1 MHHRRHWGMITPACR
16 EACGGITCLYVV
28 AHMGRGCGCPLTN
41 SPTHT
46 HTRACLLSP
55 QPEQRYFAIVREPAD
70 MLYAAHQ
77 PMHALGLSVPLTSH
91 FRPPFPVTSY
101 SRFRH
106 FHLRKRA
113 RERAHSG
120 ANVAWDK
127 FLLDQ
132 GMIRHRRGRVVDAS
146 GVPQLFHQFVRQEL
160 TQLAACIGRKPDDP
174 QHHWECIGAGDIR
187 NVGMDHHEA
196 MNSFEL
202 LTGVYVYWLG
212 YNQHL
217 LL

>member
-1 MHHRRHWGMITPACR
+1 MRPSYKS
-16 EACGGITCLYVV
+16 L
-28 AHMGRGCGCPLTN
+28 P
-41 SPTHT
+41 P
-46 HTRACLLSP
+46 P
-55 QPEQRYFAIVREPAD
+55 
-70 MLYAAHQ
+70 
-77 PMHALGLSVPLTSH
+77 H
-91 FRPPFPVTSY
+91 FTSY

-113 RERAHSG
+113 RERANSG